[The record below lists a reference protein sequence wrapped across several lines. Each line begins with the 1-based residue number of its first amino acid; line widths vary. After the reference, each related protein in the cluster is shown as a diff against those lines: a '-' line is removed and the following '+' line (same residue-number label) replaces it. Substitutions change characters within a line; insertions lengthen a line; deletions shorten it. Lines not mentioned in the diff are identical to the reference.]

1 MKKGFRIIK
10 FKKNKPVLE
19 LKNITKSFDGRPI
32 LKKLSMS
39 IQRSEIVG
47 VLGPNGCGKSTL
59 YELICGIHSVDSGQI
74 VINNKAANELPI
86 SERAKLGL
94 GYMPQQRSLF
104 DLSVRENILGVAEI
118 AIKDP
123 EKQIA
128 TTEKLLDEFNLQHL
142 RDINAAVLSGGEA
155 KRVAMARIMINKPN
169 VILLDEPMAALDPI
183 VVQDIQKYILKIQSQ
198 GCAVL
203 ITDHQVRNLFDVVD
217 RAYVIS
223 ENSIIAEGT
232 PSELLKSSK
241 AIEKYFGTNFS

>member
-59 YELICGIHSVDSGQI
+59 YELICGIHSADSGQI

-118 AIKDP
+118 APGKALIVKVHP
-123 EKQIA
+123 LLPVFVFENASTLQI
-128 TTEKLLDEFNLQHL
+128 
-142 RDINAAVLSGGEA
+142 
-155 KRVAMARIMINKPN
+155 
-169 VILLDEPMAALDPI
+169 
-183 VVQDIQKYILKIQSQ
+183 
-198 GCAVL
+198 
-203 ITDHQVRNLFDVVD
+203 
-217 RAYVIS
+217 
-223 ENSIIAEGT
+223 
-232 PSELLKSSK
+232 SK
-241 AIEKYFGTNFS
+241 

>member
-59 YELICGIHSVDSGQI
+59 YELICGIHSADSGQI

-118 AIKDP
+118 AIKNP
-123 EKQIA
+123 EKQISI
-128 TTEKLLDEFNLQHL
+128 TEKLLDEFNLQHL

-169 VILLDEPMAALDPI
+169 IILLDEPMAALDPI

>member
-59 YELICGIHSVDSGQI
+59 YELICGIHSADSGQI

-94 GYMPQQRSLF
+94 GYMPQQRSLL

-118 AIKDP
+118 AIKNP
-123 EKQIA
+123 EKQISI
-128 TTEKLLDEFNLQHL
+128 TEKLLDEFNLQHL

-169 VILLDEPMAALDPI
+169 IILLDEPMAALDPI

>member
-1 MKKGFRIIK
+1 M
-10 FKKNKPVLE
+10 N
-19 LKNITKSFDGRPI
+19 
-32 LKKLSMS
+32 

-59 YELICGIHSVDSGQI
+59 YELICGIHSADSGQI

-118 AIKDP
+118 AIKNP
-123 EKQIA
+123 EKQISI
-128 TTEKLLDEFNLQHL
+128 TEKLLDEFNLQHL

-169 VILLDEPMAALDPI
+169 IILLDEPMAALDPI

>member
-59 YELICGIHSVDSGQI
+59 YELICGIHSADSGQI

-123 EKQIA
+123 EKQISI
-128 TTEKLLDEFNLQHL
+128 TEKLLDEFNLQHL

-169 VILLDEPMAALDPI
+169 IILLDEPMAALDPI

>member
-19 LKNITKSFDGRPI
+19 LKNITKSFDGSPI

-59 YELICGIHSVDSGQI
+59 YELICGIHSADSGQI

-118 AIKDP
+118 AIKNP
-123 EKQIA
+123 EKQISI
-128 TTEKLLDEFNLQHL
+128 TEKLLDEFNLQHL

-169 VILLDEPMAALDPI
+169 IILLDEPMAALDPI

>member
-59 YELICGIHSVDSGQI
+59 YELICGIHSADSGQI

-118 AIKDP
+118 AIKNP
-123 EKQIA
+123 EKKISI
-128 TTEKLLDEFNLQHL
+128 TEKLLDEFNLQHL

-169 VILLDEPMAALDPI
+169 IILLDEPMAALDPI